1 MVEEWWG
8 ICNMRVY
15 VYITGVISM
24 ETPVV
29 QMVGASKTAQYAAIL
44 DCGDNNGYNR
54 KVMFPITDVLNST
67 NESNCSSQ
75 T

>member
-1 MVEEWWG
+1 
-8 ICNMRVY
+8 
-15 VYITGVISM
+15 M

-44 DCGDNNGYNR
+44 DCRDNNGYNR

-67 NESNCSSQ
+67 NEPNCSSQ